1 MSDDLN
7 DDAAEAFFSGGAQDE
22 PLGRLLASI
31 ADHYASIPPPP
42 PGPELAALMTDRPAD
57 SGAVDRSITRRR
69 RKRVVAA
76 ALTGTAL
83 GKVVIGVSAAAA
95 SVAGMQA
102 SGIVQ
107 LPGLPGAH
115 TSSAPATTIT
125 TTSSPTTSTA
135 PTIDPEFTR
144 RLQVRDAGSVVFAV
158 GDDEFLWIHP
168 SASAGWTH
176 TLRQR
181 PMAAV
186 VTFGAASG
194 TVTVDAT
201 IEGDFLHVIVL
212 DQRDGSSDEYWFDSD
227 GRPTDDPNRRTNVA
241 AAPDPET
248 PPAPVPVDDADEV
261 RSGDD
266 DHQTDD
272 DHEFD
277 DEFDDD
283 HEFDDDDEVD
293 DDEVDDDRS
302 DEPGADRDDEDD
314 AERDDEDDAERDD
327 EDDAE
332 RDDED
337 DEERGDDRLQ
347 SSSDDGTSDVRQID
361 VDPRSDDHGDD
372 SDD

>member
-1 MSDDLN
+1 
-7 DDAAEAFFSGGAQDE
+7 
-22 PLGRLLASI
+22 
-31 ADHYASIPPPP
+31 
-42 PGPELAALMTDRPAD
+42 
-57 SGAVDRSITRRR
+57 
-69 RKRVVAA
+69 
-76 ALTGTAL
+76 
-83 GKVVIGVSAAAA
+83 
-95 SVAGMQA
+95 
-102 SGIVQ
+102 
-107 LPGLPGAH
+107 
-115 TSSAPATTIT
+115 
-125 TTSSPTTSTA
+125 
-135 PTIDPEFTR
+135 
-144 RLQVRDAGSVVFAV
+144 
-158 GDDEFLWIHP
+158 
-168 SASAGWTH
+168 
-176 TLRQR
+176 
-181 PMAAV
+181 MAAV

-293 DDEVDDDRS
+293 DDRS
-302 DEPGADRDDEDD
+302 DEPGAD
-314 AERDDEDDAERDD
+314 RDDEDDAERDD